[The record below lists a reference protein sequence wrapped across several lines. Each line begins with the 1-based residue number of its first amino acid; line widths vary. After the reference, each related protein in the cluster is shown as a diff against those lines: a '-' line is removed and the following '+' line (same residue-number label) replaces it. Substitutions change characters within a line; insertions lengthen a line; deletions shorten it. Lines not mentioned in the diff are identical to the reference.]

1 MAAGEFSWDLDSGVF
16 KALMSGSSNVT
27 ATEIRGFMKDLYAL

>member
-16 KALMSGSSNVT
+16 KASGNGSSNVT
-27 ATEIRGFMKDLYAL
+27 ETEIRGFMKGLYAL